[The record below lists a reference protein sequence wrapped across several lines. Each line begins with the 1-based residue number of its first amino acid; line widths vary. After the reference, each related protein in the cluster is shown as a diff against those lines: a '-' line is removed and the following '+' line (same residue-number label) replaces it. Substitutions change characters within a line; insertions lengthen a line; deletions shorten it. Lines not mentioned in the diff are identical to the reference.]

1 MTKKF
6 LYLLIVLLTASLVLA
21 GCGGAEPAEPAD
33 TGEEVMEEGKVS
45 LRLWTHQN
53 NAFNAG
59 YQALIDKYQA
69 ANPNVEITLETFE
82 YDLYIQ
88 TLQTAMPAGEEADII
103 SLFGT
108 WTSQY
113 AERLAPAPDTVMTVS
128 NAGDFFYNAPLGGF
142 VVNGELYGLPHEFN
156 LEYGG
161 VLVNKTKYEAAGLT
175 YPPQWETLDDV
186 LSDAQALTE
195 VDDTGVMNVAG
206 FHFTSGDA
214 LFFNFAAGILQHGGD
229 YLNADQTAFTFN
241 TPEARATLDWMLSA
255 VNDWGVVDPV
265 LFNDEENWV
274 GDAFFEGRVGIG
286 YIGTWAIAEGRAN
299 YPDFAD
305 EWDYFWLPPYKGD
318 PLFVADSGWGL
329 TVSPNCEHK
338 EIAWDFIKFVTADEE
353 NALSWNLASGT
364 IPGNPKVAESDE
376 IASEMPWVASALDLL
391 PYGKYL
397 GNMPDRDLVVYEIVY
412 PHLISAL
419 QGLESP
425 EEALEA
431 IDTEANASF
440 E

>member
-1 MTKKF
+1 MFKKL
-6 LYLLIVLLTASLVLA
+6 LYLLTLLIAITLVLTAC
-21 GCGGAEPAEPAD
+21 GGGAEPAEPEGGDMAG
-33 TGEEVMEEGKVS
+33 GETVS
-45 LRLWTHQN
+45 LRFWSHQSP
-53 NAFNAG
+53 AFNAG
-59 YQALIDKYQA
+59 YDALIEKYEA
-69 ANPNVEITLETFE
+69 ANPNVDITQETFE

-113 AERLAPAPDTVMTVS
+113 AERLSPAPDTIMTLA
-128 NAGDFFYNAPLGGF
+128 NAEGLFYHAPLGGF
-142 VVNGELYGLPHEFN
+142 VVDGELFGLPQEFN

-175 YPPQWETLDDV
+175 YPPAWKTMDDV
-186 LSDAQALTE
+186 LVDAKALTQ
-195 VDDTGVMNVAG
+195 VDDAGVMTVAG
-206 FHFTSGDA
+206 FHFTCADA
-214 LFFNFAAGILQHGGD
+214 LFFNFAAGIKQRGGD
-229 YLNADQTAFTFN
+229 YWNADRTAFTFN
-241 TPEARATLDWMLSA
+241 TPESKETLNWMLNA
-255 VNDWGVVDPV
+255 VEMGVVDPV

-305 EWDYFWLPPYKGD
+305 EWDYFWLPSYEGD

-329 TVSPNCEHK
+329 TVSPNSEHK
-338 EIAWDFIKFVTADEE
+338 EIAWDFVKFVTADEE
-353 NALSWNLASGT
+353 NALNWNITSGT
-364 IPGNPKVAESDE
+364 IPALPPVAESDA
-376 IASEMPWVASALDLL
+376 IAAEMPWVNKALDLL
-391 PYGKYL
+391 PYGEYL

-419 QGLESP
+419 QGLESVD
-425 EEALEA
+425 EALQA
-431 IDTEANASF
+431 IDNEANATF